1 MTFGETI
8 SVDDVKAMKRQIRRS
23 LWLKGRPPLEGSTS
37 PEELL
42 YLATT
47 ARRTNAK
54 LIGEIGFNAGFSTTA
69 FLSANPDSKVVSF
82 DLVEHGYTR
91 VAKKMVDEKFPG
103 RHTLIAGDST
113 KAVPEFARNNPELR
127 FDLIFIDGGHQYEV
141 AKADIMNM
149 MPMCTEKTAV
159 IIDDLGRKRL
169 ASDKGRPVEL
179 GDVFELN
186 DQEARVVGIADAMMS
201 FTGGP
206 YVWTT
211 YERALQYTPPQRK
224 MLSAVIAAASSPPP
238 DLDWDEMALD
248 DPVALDPRAWAAA

>member
-1 MTFGETI
+1 MGFGEII

-23 LWLKGRPPLEGSTS
+23 LWLRGRPPLEGSTS

-47 ARRTNAK
+47 ARRTGAK

-69 FLSANPDSKVVSF
+69 FLNANPDSQVVSF

-91 VAKKMVDEKFPG
+91 VAKKIVDEKFPG

-113 KAVPEFARNNPELR
+113 KAVPDFARKNPDLR
-127 FDLIFIDGGHQYEV
+127 FDLVFIDGGHQYEV

-159 IIDDLGRKRL
+159 IIDDLTPWLKWGKGPTQAWTEAIRDGFVRQEEVFNEGKLVSVIEPPGRRVW
-169 ASDKGRPVEL
+169 AL
-179 GDVFELN
+179 GH
-186 DQEARVVGIADAMMS
+186 
-201 FTGGP
+201 
-206 YVWTT
+206 YV
-211 YERALQYTPPQRK
+211 YG
-224 MLSAVIAAASSPPP
+224 AAKS
-238 DLDWDEMALD
+238 
-248 DPVALDPRAWAAA
+248 